1 MPSGPADVWASKCCI
16 ALFISCGDILA
27 VRIQDLSCV

>member
-16 ALFISCGDILA
+16 ALFISFWDMLA
-27 VRIQDLSCV
+27 VRIWDLSHV